1 MKDILNLLLALC
13 VNTQGAHSYTHTR
26 GRRPIFPLTIM
37 VLIGT
42 SGSTVIATGIKQAP
56 CSTILCVFLTM
67 GPRKVFWDSHW
78 RTGRWVG
85 LTDYVGIGVKSAI
98 PKEGRVRQ
106 MRLPY
111 LDGKV

>member
-1 MKDILNLLLALC
+1 
-13 VNTQGAHSYTHTR
+13 
-26 GRRPIFPLTIM
+26 M

-42 SGSTVIATGIKQAP
+42 SGFTVTATGIKQAP

-78 RTGRWVG
+78 KTGRWVG
-85 LTDYVGIGVKSAI
+85 ITGVGATSAI
-98 PKEGRVRQ
+98 PKEGGVRQ

-111 LDGKV
+111 LDGKVLKIINHSINYWRIFTRFPNFSYLGDIILWKPDFVCM